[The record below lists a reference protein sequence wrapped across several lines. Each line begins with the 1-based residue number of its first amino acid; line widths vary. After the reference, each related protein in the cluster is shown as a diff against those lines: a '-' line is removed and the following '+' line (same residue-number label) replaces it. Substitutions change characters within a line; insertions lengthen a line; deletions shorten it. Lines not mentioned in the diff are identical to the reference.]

1 MNPKQKEDVQLTQ
14 YLNKLLDE
22 MPLSE
27 PSPMLTDRI
36 IRALQAAEP
45 PIALANPQVRRRKE
59 WANGFVAVAGTML
72 LIQSGIINKI
82 MHIDAAIIQIT
93 AYIQQLSQ
101 LL

>member
-1 MNPKQKEDVQLTQ
+1 MNPKQEDTQLKQ

-22 MPLSE
+22 MPLCE
-27 PSPMLTDRI
+27 PTPMLTDRI
-36 IRALQAAEP
+36 MRAVQAAEL
-45 PIALANPQVRRRKE
+45 PIVHANPQVRRRKG
-59 WANGFVAVAGTML
+59 WVNGFVAIAGTVL

-82 MHIDAAIIQIT
+82 MHIDAGIIQLT